1 MSYNFL
7 NPDTQYTLNPNF
19 SLSLGSS
26 MGGDVPNAMN
36 FLGAGTSLTGDPA
49 GPQSNGFMN
58 FLNSDG
64 FKTGLGAAQ
73 TAAGLWNAY
82 NANKLAKQQ
91 FKFTKNFAN
100 ANLANQTQSYN
111 TALADRSRSRGFMEG
126 QSQSQIDKYIADNRL
141 KDRTV

>member
-1 MSYNFL
+1 MTGFL
-7 NPDTQYTLNPNF
+7 NPSVIIPEAINYQPIPYDIGNAASFSFTPGMDTNLPN
-19 SLSLGSS
+19 LGN
-26 MGGDVPNAMN
+26 GGGNGFTN
-36 FLGAGTSLTGDPA
+36 FLS
-49 GPQSNGFMN
+49 
-58 FLNSDG
+58 SDG

-91 FKFTKNFAN
+91 FRFTKNFAN

-111 TALADRSRSRGFMEG
+111 TALNDRARTRGFMEG
-126 QSQSQIDKYIADNRL
+126 QSQGQIDQYIANNRL

>member
-1 MSYNFL
+1 MTGFL
-7 NPDTQYTLNPNF
+7 NPSVIIPEAINYQPMTYDIGNAASINSTPGMDIGLS
-19 SLSLGSS
+19 SLSGS
-26 MGGDVPNAMN
+26 GG
-36 FLGAGTSLTGDPA
+36 
-49 GPQSNGFMN
+49 NGFMN
-58 FLNSDG
+58 FLGSDG

-111 TALADRSRSRGFMEG
+111 TALNDRARTRGFMEG
-126 QSQSQIDKYIADNRL
+126 QSQGQIDQYIANNRL